1 MASLT
6 DLRHAAL
13 KGGVYL
19 MMRQV
24 LSVALK
30 IVGVMLITRAL
41 GPASYGAYVSAFNIY
56 QYVLAIGSAGIGVYL
71 LRQEGEVAEKA
82 FRTAYTTLAVLALVL
97 TLSLEMGRQWLA
109 EWVNV
114 EGFEGVAAIIIFAL
128 PLQLLA
134 TPAYVRLERALN
146 YRAIAFLETSS
157 QVGYYLVAISLV
169 WLGFGPKA
177 LAVAWI
183 VQQGSTCIF
192 AHVLSKT
199 YPKFA
204 FDLTLAK
211 AMGRYSASF
220 SAANWVWQLR
230 MLINPMIV
238 GPVLGAQAVG
248 LVGMTIGL
256 LEMLSIVKTIAW
268 RLSVSVLGRVQS
280 DLARLR
286 MAVTE
291 GMELQLLAVGSILL
305 GFGWTGDF
313 FVPLLFGERWAPVMD
328 IYPYIAVGYLTA
340 APFNMHSATL
350 SVINQNRYLAVAF
363 LAHIPLFA
371 ITAYFAVPV
380 IGVVGYGYGEIA
392 ALPAYAIVHYFLA
405 RAIGSPDYRL
415 ASVWW
420 VATVIGLF
428 WKEIGVWAIA
438 VPFAALALPI
448 SVRRLTGYYKLI
460 RRKKVAE

>member
-1 MASLT
+1 M
-6 DLRHAAL
+6 
-13 KGGVYL
+13 V
-19 MMRQV
+19 RQV
-24 LSVALK
+24 LSIGLK

-56 QYVLAIGSAGIGVYL
+56 QYALALGSAGIGVYL
-71 LRQEGEVAEKA
+71 LRQEGEVAERA
-82 FRTAYTTLAVLALVL
+82 FRTAYTVLAILAVVL
-97 TLSLEMGRQWLA
+97 TLSLELVRAWLA

-114 EGFEGVAAIIIFAL
+114 EGFEGVAAIIVLAL
-128 PLQLLA
+128 PLQLLS

-146 YRAIAFLETSS
+146 YRAIAFLETTS
-157 QVGYYLVAISLV
+157 QVGYYVVAISLV
-169 WLGFGPKA
+169 WLDFGPRA
-177 LAVAWI
+177 LAIAWI
-183 VQQGSTCIF
+183 VQQALTCLF
-192 AHVLSKT
+192 AHILSRT

-204 FDLTLAK
+204 FDLSISK
-211 AMGRYSASF
+211 AMGRYAVSF
-220 SAANWVWQLR
+220 SAANWIWQLR

-280 DLARLR
+280 DLERLR
-286 MAVTE
+286 SAVTE
-291 GMELQLLAVGSILL
+291 GMELQLLAVGAILL

-350 SVINQNRYLAVAF
+350 SVINQNRYLAIAF
-363 LAHIPLFA
+363 LAHVPLFA
-371 ITAYFAVPV
+371 VTAYFAVPAV
-380 IGVVGYGYGEIA
+380 GVVGYGYGEIA

-415 ASVWW
+415 AALWW
-420 VATVIGLF
+420 VATVVGLF
-428 WKEIGVWAIA
+428 WKEIGLWAIA
-438 VPFAALALPI
+438 VPFAALAMPI
-448 SVRRLTGYYKLI
+448 SLRKMMGYYRLV
-460 RRKKVAE
+460 RRKKTVEQL